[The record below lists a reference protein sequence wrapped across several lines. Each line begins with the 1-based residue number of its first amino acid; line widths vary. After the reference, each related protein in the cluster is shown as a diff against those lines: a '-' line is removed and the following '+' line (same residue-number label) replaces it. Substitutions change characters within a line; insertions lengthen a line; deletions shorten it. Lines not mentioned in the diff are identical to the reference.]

1 MVAIL
6 LVAIS
11 VVADWT
17 TVTVVKIKEG
27 ISVRVATILV
37 VVVLDA
43 DAAMAMTTGMATIFT
58 AEIISGRMI
67 ISMERWMRMM
77 MKNSRMLIGWTE
89 LIGPINNESRRRKFG
104 W

>member
-1 MVAIL
+1 M
-6 LVAIS
+6 VAIS

-17 TVTVVKIKEG
+17 TITVVKIKEG

-58 AEIISGRMI
+58 AEIISGKMI
-67 ISMERWMRMM
+67 ISMESL
-77 MKNSRMLIGWTE
+77 MKIMVKRNSRMRIGWTE
-89 LIGPINNESRRRKFG
+89 LIGPINTASRCSTKLRK
-104 W
+104 WL